1 MPFGSAAYG
10 VEELKQAEQRVWC
23 GSTPRTSVPKKTDF
37 SVLTKTPAEVLHGA
51 ACLVWLRIKRCLAAQ
66 IADVIFFLLFG
77 EPMCR
82 FCRVNL
88 IYENGR

>member
-1 MPFGSAAYG
+1 MLIWQCCLWGRGADEADG
-10 VEELKQAEQRVWC
+10 A
-23 GSTPRTSVPKKTDF
+23 TSVQKKKDF
-37 SVLTKTPAEVLHGA
+37 SVLTKTPAGVLHGA